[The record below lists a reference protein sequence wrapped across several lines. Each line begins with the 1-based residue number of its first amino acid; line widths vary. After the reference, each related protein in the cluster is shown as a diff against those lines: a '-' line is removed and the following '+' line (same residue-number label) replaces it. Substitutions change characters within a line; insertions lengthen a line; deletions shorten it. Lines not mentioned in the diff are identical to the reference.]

1 MCVLAASI
9 FFFCVWCLFS
19 PRVSFYTQITLG
31 QSSEETSFGAFA
43 DDLLYFLLKGSNQFL
58 QETAVIL
65 ALLHLHMWLFFF
77 FPARSFHC

>member
-1 MCVLAASI
+1 MKIVIYCSVSMCVLAASI

-65 ALLHLHMWLFFF
+65 ALLHLHM
-77 FPARSFHC
+77 